1 MFKIYRIPS
10 KIYYYLF
17 QYGIDNNIDG
27 DKLIAVYSILKTNF
41 DNNGKYYSF
50 TSKNNK
56 KVSGYSILRA
66 KTNLT
71 LHTLKKYVPIL
82 IKLELCFFDLNND
95 FVLVGN
101 DKLKTIFNSKKLV
114 PIKIDKNLIHTAYN
128 VYFVRLHS
136 NERKQK
142 KAIEKK
148 YNQRELL
155 KLKDN
160 PKSLKQLKAIRRL
173 EKKDDKKGF
182 FTDKCV
188 LSIKGFCYLKFTEEN
203 KLKGNYWKK
212 KLIDKKLVSTKRRFE
227 VIKKMS
233 YKEFLNSKSNCQ
245 FKRNLKYVN
254 GCMVLELVSELTIL
268 SV

>member
-1 MFKIYRIPS
+1 MSKIYRIPS
-10 KIYYYLF
+10 KLYHCLF
-17 QYGIDNNIDG
+17 QYGIDNGFDG
-27 DKLIAVYSILKTNF
+27 DKLISVYSILKANSE
-41 DNNGKYYSF
+41 DNGKYYAF

-71 LHTLKKYVPIL
+71 LHSLKKYVPIL
-82 IKLELCFFDLNND
+82 IELELCFFDSNND
-95 FVLVGN
+95 FVLIGN
-101 DKLKTIFNSKKLV
+101 DKIKKRLKSNKIV
-114 PIKIDKNLIHTAYN
+114 PILIGKNIIHTAYN
-128 VYFVRLHS
+128 VYYVRLHS

-148 YNQRELL
+148 HNQRELL

-160 PKSLKQLKAIRRL
+160 PRTLKELKAIKRL
-173 EKKDDKKGF
+173 QRKGDKGGF
-182 FTDKCV
+182 FIDKCV
-188 LSIKGFCYLKFTEEN
+188 LSIKGFSYLKFTEEN
-203 KLKGNYWKK
+203 KQKGNYWKK

-233 YKEFLNSKSNCQ
+233 YKEFLNAKSNCD
-245 FKRNLKYVN
+245 FKRNLKYIN
-254 GCMVLELVSELTIL
+254 GCMVLELVSELKVL